1 MTADQ
6 LRDQLQ
12 GSLAGRYE
20 IERELGRGGMA
31 TVYLAHDL
39 KHRRDVAIKVLDPH
53 VGAALSHDRFLREI
67 EIAARLTHPHVVA
80 LFDSGADAG
89 LLYYVMPCIKGESLR
104 TLLDRVKTLPVDHA
118 LRLTREI
125 ASALAHAHQNGIV
138 HRDVKPENVLLADGL
153 AVVADFG
160 IGRAMT
166 AAAEVAGTAMTQ
178 TGLVVGTP
186 HYMSPEQATGDTV
199 DGRSDLYSTACVL
212 FEMLTGRPPF
222 PGSQAMAIVAAHS
235 RHRRP
240 ERRISMPRCRRVS
253 RG

>member
-178 TGLVVGTP
+178 TV
-186 HYMSPEQATGDTV
+186 S
-199 DGRSDLYSTACVL
+199 SS
-212 FEMLTGRPPF
+212 
-222 PGSQAMAIVAAHS
+222 
-235 RHRRP
+235 
-240 ERRISMPRCRRVS
+240 ERRTT
-253 RG
+253 